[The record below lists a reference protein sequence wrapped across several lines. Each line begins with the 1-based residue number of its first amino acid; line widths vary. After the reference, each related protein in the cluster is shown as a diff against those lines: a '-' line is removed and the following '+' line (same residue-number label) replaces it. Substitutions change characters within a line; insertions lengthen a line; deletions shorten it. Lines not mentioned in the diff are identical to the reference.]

1 MANQQKGVLR
11 RLWDKYSEF
20 CKELGID
27 QGACRSCVPVVK
39 FDEDPPK
46 KAEQEKAGP
55 YPKFC
60 VNTHFNLTVIVEAI
74 SKINHKT
81 IHCLFPVLN
90 RHCPFL

>member
-27 QGACRSCVPVVK
+27 QGTCRSCVPVVK

-46 KAEQEKAGP
+46 KAEQEKAA
-55 YPKFC
+55 K
-60 VNTHFNLTVIVEAI
+60 
-74 SKINHKT
+74 S
-81 IHCLFPVLN
+81 
-90 RHCPFL
+90 

>member
-1 MANQQKGVLR
+1 MANQQKGVLH

-46 KAEQEKAGP
+46 KAEQEKAA
-55 YPKFC
+55 K
-60 VNTHFNLTVIVEAI
+60 
-74 SKINHKT
+74 S
-81 IHCLFPVLN
+81 
-90 RHCPFL
+90 